1 MRADF
6 PRADHL
12 EARAGMLEATAFS
25 KKTRSSR
32 RKSQIFREILDEEN
46 KRS

>member
-25 KKTRSSR
+25 KKKQGLSAEN
-32 RKSQIFREILDEEN
+32 RKFSVKF
-46 KRS
+46 